1 MAWEQTSAGF
11 MQKSL
16 YYGRNSRGPG
26 VLCCSGKQIDLI
38 TVLTCFQTVHIFD
51 ILYLDIKE

>member
-16 YYGRNSRGPG
+16 YCRRNRGGLG
-26 VLCCSGKQIDLI
+26 VLCGLGKEMDLI
-38 TVLTCFQTVHIFD
+38 TVLSCFLPVHIFD
-51 ILYLDIKE
+51 ILCLDIK